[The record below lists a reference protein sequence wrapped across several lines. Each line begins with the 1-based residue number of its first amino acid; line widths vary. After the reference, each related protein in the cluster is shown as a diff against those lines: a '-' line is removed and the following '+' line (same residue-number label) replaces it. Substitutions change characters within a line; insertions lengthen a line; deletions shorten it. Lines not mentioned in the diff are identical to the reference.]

1 MSPNDVG
8 PPTDRASRAE
18 ERERL
23 VAEVAAIAETK
34 DIQFQRLPPGQA
46 RRGGWKIPTALVVL
60 LLAVIVAAFPPLSRG
75 DDATLS
81 PTSEELQRGLR
92 AALYLQAEQVEVF
105 RVREGRLPVS
115 LDEVPVRIPGIRFVR
130 SNNRVYQLV
139 GFLTDGDPI
148 VYDSARPTDPFDAVA
163 AGWLEGP
170 G

>member
-1 MSPNDVG
+1 MSPNDLD

-34 DIQFQRLPPGQA
+34 DIQFQRLPPGPTK
-46 RRGGWKIPTALVVL
+46 RGGWKMPVALVL
-60 LLAVIVAAFPPLSRG
+60 FLLAVSVAAFPPRWLAG
-75 DDATLS
+75 EATPS
-81 PTSEELQRGLR
+81 PTSDELQRGLR

-105 RVREGRLPVS
+105 RSREGRLPRA
-115 LDEVPVRIPGIRFVR
+115 LDEVSVRIPGIRFVR
-130 SNNRVYQLV
+130 SNSRVYQLV
-139 GFLTDGDPI
+139 GFLTDGDPV
-148 VYDSARPTDPFDAVA
+148 VYDSARPTDEFDAVA

>member
-1 MSPNDVG
+1 LSPNDVG

-34 DIQFQRLPPGQA
+34 DIQFQRLPPGQT
-46 RRGGWKIPTALVVL
+46 RRGGWKSPVALVIL
-60 LLAVIVAAFPPLSRG
+60 LLAVAIAASPLWRSSG
-75 DDATLS
+75 ATLS

-92 AALYLQAEQVEVF
+92 AALSLQAEQVEVF
-105 RVREGRLPVS
+105 RMREGRLPGS

-148 VYDSARPTDPFDAVA
+148 VYDSARPTDLFDAVV

>member
-1 MSPNDVG
+1 LSPNDVD

-34 DIQFQRLPPGQA
+34 DVQFQRLPPGQA
-46 RRGGWKIPTALVVL
+46 RRGAWKIPVAFVIL
-60 LLAVIVAAFPPLSRG
+60 LLAVTVAAFPPLWLG
-75 DDATLS
+75 GEATPS

-105 RVREGRLPVS
+105 RMREGRLPGS

-170 G
+170 